1 MPKQL
6 KLNVKDNLRIFI
18 IPFIV
23 FLTLFLLNIIFQLFF
38 NYWNNKFNDKLFNL
52 RRLIVGKQNLSPSI
66 IHIDIYDSSILKQNI
81 SMFDRSIYS
90 KTLNLLKEYEVHS
103 AEFDIIFSEKRDK
116 NQDASLVSA
125 SKNFDSIYYPVI
137 PISDEFTNILN
148 IPDLDET
155 IKETLRKQM
164 IYPNIKNKGA
174 PISAQRILTN
184 FDELQ
189 STSKKVGHMAVEPDD
204 DGIFRKV
211 PLLIKYEDG
220 YIPFISLS
228 LLLDYFKIK
237 DENIDVLFG
246 KYILLKNAE
255 FKYGIKKNIKIPI
268 DAKGNVAINY
278 FGAWAD
284 SFIHYPIDL
293 FLDDNMNQE
302 LKTELTGT
310 IAVISDVTSRSK
322 DYGSTPVEKV
332 FPLAGIHSLIL
343 NSILQSKF
351 IYKINFIHLALINL
365 CLIFFFFIIGS
376 KTKIL
381 NFSLLSIAVLI
392 LYQLFSIILFIS
404 FNVQPNIISPTISI
418 ILSYILIVLYR
429 YIREEKRNLRYVT
442 ALNTA
447 ASNFVPNEFLQR
459 LNKTNI
465 IDVNLGDQIK
475 VEMTI
480 LFSDI
485 RSFTSISEKLS
496 PEQNFNFINGY
507 LSIMGPIVRD
517 NSGFIDKYIGDAIM
531 ALFPNDPSKSIASA
545 IKMKE
550 KLIEYNSERE
560 KIGEFTIDTGIGIH
574 TGKLML
580 GIIGENKRYE
590 GTVIAD
596 AVNIASRLEGLTKLY
611 GAGIIISE
619 DTLKK
624 CANQDRFNYRFLD
637 LVTVKGKK
645 DPIIIYEILDG
656 LDDKIKE
663 LKLSLKSN
671 YETAFLL
678 YKEKRFSDALNI
690 YKEILSINPSDK
702 AINLFIDRCK
712 RNIVNG
718 VCENWYGVEEMTE
731 K

>member
-6 KLNVKDNLRIFI
+6 KLNVKDNLRIFF
-18 IPFIV
+18 IPFTV
-23 FLTLFLLNIIFQLFF
+23 FLTFFLLNVTFSPFF
-38 NYWNNKFNDKLFNL
+38 DFWNNKFNDKLFNL
-52 RRLIVGKQNLSPSI
+52 RRLIAGKENLSPSI
-66 IHIDIYDSSILKQNI
+66 IHIDIYDSSIMNRAI

-90 KTLNLLKEYEVHS
+90 KTLNILKEYEVNS
-103 AEFDIIFSEKRDK
+103 VEFDIIFSEKRDK
-116 NQDASLVSA
+116 TQDASLVSA
-125 SKNFDSIYYPVI
+125 GKYFDSIYFPVI
-137 PISDEFTNILN
+137 PISDEFTNIYN
-148 IPDLDET
+148 IPDIDDT
-155 IKETLRKQM
+155 VKETLRKQM
-164 IYPNIKNKGA
+164 IYPNIIKKGS
-174 PISAQRILTN
+174 PISAQRIITN

-189 STSKKVGHMAVEPDD
+189 STSRKVGHMAVNPDD

-211 PLLIKYEDG
+211 PLLIKYENG

-228 LLLDYFKIK
+228 LLIDYFKVK
-237 DENIDVLFG
+237 DENIDVIFG

-268 DAKGNVAINY
+268 DSKGNAVINY
-278 FGAWAD
+278 FGSWTD
-284 SFIHYPIDL
+284 TFIHYPIDL
-293 FLDDNMNQE
+293 FLDGKMNNDLKSE
-302 LKTELTGT
+302 LSDT
-310 IAVISDVTSRSK
+310 IAVISDVTTRSK
-322 DYGSTPVEKV
+322 DYGATPVEKV

-351 IYKINFIHLALINL
+351 IYKINFIQLVLINL
-365 CLIFFFFIIGS
+365 FLILLFFFIGS

-381 NFSLLSIAVLI
+381 YFSSLSII
-392 LYQLFSIILFIS
+392 TFIIYQLFSIVLFVFFS
-404 FNVQPNIISPTISI
+404 VQPNIISPTISI

-429 YIREEKRNLRYVT
+429 YLLEEKRNLRYVT
-442 ALNTA
+442 ALNEA
-447 ASNFVPNEFLQR
+447 ASNFVPNEFLQH

-485 RSFTSISEKLS
+485 RSFTTISEKMS

-507 LSIMGPIVRD
+507 LSIMGPIVRN

-531 ALFPNDPSKSIASA
+531 ALFPNDPAKSIVAA

-550 KLIEYNSERE
+550 KLTEYNSDRI
-560 KIGEFTIDTGIGIH
+560 KKGEFTIDTGIGIH
-574 TGKLML
+574 TGALML
-580 GIIGENKRYE
+580 GVIGENKRYE

-624 CANQDRFNYRFLD
+624 GGNPDQFNYRFLD

-645 DPIIIYEILDG
+645 DPIVIYEILDG
-656 LDDKIKE
+656 LDDKIKG
-663 LKLSLKSN
+663 LKLSLKNN

-678 YKEKRFSDALNI
+678 YKEKRFNEALNI
-690 YKEILSINPSDK
+690 YKDILSINPSDK
-702 AINLFIDRCK
+702 AVNLFIDRCK

-718 VCENWYGVEEMTE
+718 VSENWYGVEEMTE